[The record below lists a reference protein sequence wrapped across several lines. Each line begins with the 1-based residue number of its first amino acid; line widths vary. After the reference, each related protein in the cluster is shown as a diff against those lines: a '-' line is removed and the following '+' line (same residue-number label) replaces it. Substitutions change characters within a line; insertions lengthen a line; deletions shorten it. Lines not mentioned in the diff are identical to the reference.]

1 MNRVNGIV
9 NKTTLGALLGI
20 QVVIVGVLLAA
31 RSGGIEEPE
40 PFLEFDAG
48 IVDSLIVSNSD
59 GSVSLAKVDG
69 AWQLP
74 NEVPAATM
82 KVDTVL
88 EKLAKA
94 SGGWPVANTGSTRER
109 FEVTEDNHQRH
120 ILVKAGEDTL
130 ADIYLGTSPG
140 YRKTHARRSGDDEV
154 YAIGFSNYEAG
165 VKLADWLDRS
175 LLRPKGE
182 LAAVRRLPGGF
193 IPASEPDS
201 ESEDESGDD
210 EAAAEPVAEFAL
222 SKDDGDGWVSADGTE
237 LDQGKVETFVGRFK
251 GLSVTGVSEA
261 TLPDAA
267 TMDFVLTDEDGD
279 QTLSVFALEDG
290 EKYVA
295 VSDRLP
301 GAYELSKYIAEQMNT
316 PLADLAPDAPAA
328 DEESDAPT
336 ETATADESADVSGEE
351 ASAAETGEPVGEAE
365 VEAEAEAEAVEG
377 DDTASEDG

>member
-31 RSGGIEEPE
+31 RSGDIEEPE

-74 NEVPAATM
+74 NEVPAATL

-140 YRKTHARRSGDDEV
+140 YRKTHARRSEDGEV

-165 VKLADWLDRS
+165 VKPADWLDRS
-175 LLRPKGE
+175 LLRPTGE

-193 IPASEPDS
+193 IPAGEPDS

-210 EAAAEPVAEFAL
+210 EASAEPVAEFAL
-222 SKDDGDGWVSADGTE
+222 SKDDENGWVSADGTE
-237 LDQGKVETFVGRFK
+237 LDQGKVETFAGRFK

-301 GAYELSKYIAEQMNT
+301 GAYELSKYIAEQMNA
-316 PLADLAPDAPAA
+316 PLADLAPEAPAA
-328 DEESDAPT
+328 DEESDAPA
-336 ETATADESADVSGEE
+336 EPAIADESGDVSGEE
-351 ASAAETGEPVGEAE
+351 ASAAEAGEPVGEAKAE
-365 VEAEAEAEAVEG
+365 AAAEAEALEG
-377 DDTASEDG
+377 DETASEDG